1 MAGDWIKIEHATA
14 RKAEVLKMAR
24 MLGCSRREVV
34 GLLVDFF
41 IWCDVNCVDGVVD
54 GVVDADVD
62 AVASQKNFSSVMVA
76 VGWLKFHNEPA
87 RMEMINWAHHNGETA
102 KKRALRN
109 NRQAKW
115 RSNVDASV
123 DTPASTT
130 ASTREE
136 KRRDMSTTDV
146 VDIKRNALLADVDPQ
161 IASDWQAL
169 RKQKNA
175 AVTQTAVNGIRSE
188 AKKAGLSMQDAL
200 VLCCQMGWGGFKAG
214 WVESARA
221 PPASSATAKQRE
233 AEKFIKEMTG
243 RGRDNGKTIDST
255 SERIA

>member
-14 RKAEVLKMAR
+14 GKAEVLKMAR
-24 MLGCSRREVV
+24 MIGINRREMV

-62 AVASQKNFSSVMVA
+62 AVMSCSGFSKVMRE
-76 VGWLKFHNEPA
+76 VGWLKFNLSPI
-87 RMEMINWAHHNGETA
+87 RMQIINWSHHNGETA
-102 KKRALRN
+102 KKRALKN
-109 NRQAKW
+109 KRQERW
-115 RSNVDASV
+115 RSNVDADV
-123 DTPASTT
+123 DIEASTG

-169 RKQKNA
+169 RKQKKA

-221 PPASSATAKQRE
+221 PPATATAKQRE

-243 RGRDNGKTIDST
+243 RGRDSGKTIDST